1 MAFLVLPRLLLSLLL
16 SVEFELVGLQF
27 LLKSLQ
33 FNLILQ
39 DDLLVV
45 LYLLLHALNLLLLLL
60 QRFLVGGYHFLFLDR
75 GLPLEHLLQAFQLFF
90 LELQFLFLLLDLLS
104 LGNQSLLD
112 RLNFSHQ
119 VVSG

>member
-16 SVEFELVGLQF
+16 SVEFELVGLQL

-75 GLPLEHLLQAFQLFF
+75 GLPLEHLL
-90 LELQFLFLLLDLLS
+90 
-104 LGNQSLLD
+104 
-112 RLNFSHQ
+112 
-119 VVSG
+119 